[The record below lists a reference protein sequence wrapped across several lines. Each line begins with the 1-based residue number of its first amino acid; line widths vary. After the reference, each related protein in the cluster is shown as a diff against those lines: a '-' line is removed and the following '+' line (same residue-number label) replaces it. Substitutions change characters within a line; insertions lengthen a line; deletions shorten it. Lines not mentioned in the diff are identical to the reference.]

1 MEYLWSLV
9 YFLSSEFN
17 TSENMKEIE
26 RVLSLK
32 VVSTFQQFHNTIEFD
47 EEII

>member
-9 YFLSSEFN
+9 YLLSSEFN
-17 TSENMKEIE
+17 ISGNMKGIE
-26 RVLSLK
+26 QVLSLK